1 MSFKR
6 PQVLCKYDNFDTHLS
21 RMKIF
26 SPKIGGLLLL
36 WLLICIPGCKSRKTA
51 LPLFTLENET
61 GISFVNNVV
70 DGQLENSFFYRNY
83 YNGGGVATGDINND
97 GLADVLLTSN
107 QGENKLYLN
116 KGNFKFEDIT
126 AGSGMRQDSMWS
138 TGVVMA
144 DINSDGWLDIYICN
158 SGHMKNGNRRN
169 KLYINNQNNTFTESA
184 AKYGLDIVAYTT
196 QVSFFDYDLDGDLDC
211 FVINNSPMPINN
223 LGYQNKRDLPE
234 AEWPVADFFKGGG
247 DHLYRNDSS
256 PSSQGGPGT
265 IHFSE
270 VTKQAGIHGT
280 LVSFGLG
287 VSVGDVNNDGWPD
300 VYVANDSYERD
311 YLYIN
316 QQNGTFK
323 DELENCM
330 EQNSFSSMGADMA
343 DINNDGY
350 PDIFTT
356 DMLPGDDYRLKTLGA
371 FDNIDLYNKR
381 LKEGLYRQFMKN
393 CLMVNNKNG
402 QFVETANYSGVTA
415 SDWSWGALFF
425 DADNDGYNDIYVCNG
440 INHDVTNLDF
450 MDFFAD
456 DIVKNMV
463 ISGEKQSVDSVLKN
477 IPITPIPNKAF
488 KNNGRL
494 GFTDAGKEWG
504 FMEPTFSNGASYA
517 DLDNDGDLDLVV
529 NNENQAAFVYR
540 NNSREQNGNSYI
552 GLELKGRGSNTFA
565 IGSKIKV
572 YSGGE
577 IFYRE
582 LVPSRGFQ
590 SSVDYKQI
598 IGLGKLTAVDS
609 MTVSWPDRS
618 STTYRNPQVNKVH
631 QLQQPE
637 KGQAVQT
644 AAIAVNTLLQAAAIE
659 LDKHTEDEYIDFYYE
674 RNLPELLSREGPKIA
689 KGDVNGD
696 GLEDMYIGGAK
707 GQAGQ
712 LYLQTATG
720 FAKKEEGVFKMFA
733 DLEDV
738 AVLFFDADKDGDLDL
753 YVGAG
758 GNNMERGA
766 REAQHRLYK
775 NDGKG
780 NYEIDYQSFPGN
792 DMNISVAVNYDYDGD
807 GDEDLFIGSRSVP
820 FSYGVSPQ
828 SYVYNN
834 DGQGH
839 FKDVTN
845 DLNPAIALSGMVTG
859 AVWADVSGDSGKELI
874 ITGEWMSTKI
884 YRYNKGKNKLE
895 EQTNTNLNELYG
907 WWQTLSA
914 ADVNG
919 DGKMDLLIGNIGENF
934 YVRPDKANPVKL
946 WLNDFDQSGTMD
958 QFLTRTVEGRDMPVF
973 LKREITEQFPGLKK
987 GNLKHSEYA
996 KKSIQD
1002 LFSVELIKKSVQK
1015 RFDYCQ
1021 SIVAYNEGNGKF
1033 RVEALPQLTQLSS
1046 INAISVTDIN
1056 RDNKPDL
1063 LLGGNLFNFPPQF
1076 GRLDGS
1082 YGHVLMNLGG
1092 GKWEYKEP
1100 KESGLLIR
1108 GEVKDIKV
1116 IESRAKGNWLVITV
1130 NNEKPV
1136 VYQLRK

>member
-1 MSFKR
+1 
-6 PQVLCKYDNFDTHLS
+6 
-21 RMKIF
+21 
-26 SPKIGGLLLL
+26 
-36 WLLICIPGCKSRKTA
+36 
-51 LPLFTLENET
+51 
-61 GISFVNNVV
+61 
-70 DGQLENSFFYRNY
+70 
-83 YNGGGVATGDINND
+83 
-97 GLADVLLTSN
+97 
-107 QGENKLYLN
+107 
-116 KGNFKFEDIT
+116 
-126 AGSGMRQDSMWS
+126 
-138 TGVVMA
+138 
-144 DINSDGWLDIYICN
+144 
-158 SGHMKNGNRRN
+158 
-169 KLYINNQNNTFTESA
+169 
-184 AKYGLDIVAYTT
+184 
-196 QVSFFDYDLDGDLDC
+196 
-211 FVINNSPMPINN
+211 
-223 LGYQNKRDLPE
+223 
-234 AEWPVADFFKGGG
+234 
-247 DHLYRNDSS
+247 
-256 PSSQGGPGT
+256 
-265 IHFSE
+265 
-270 VTKQAGIHGT
+270 
-280 LVSFGLG
+280 
-287 VSVGDVNNDGWPD
+287 
-300 VYVANDSYERD
+300 
-311 YLYIN
+311 
-316 QQNGTFK
+316 
-323 DELENCM
+323 
-330 EQNSFSSMGADMA
+330 
-343 DINNDGY
+343 
-350 PDIFTT
+350 
-356 DMLPGDDYRLKTLGA
+356 
-371 FDNIDLYNKR
+371 
-381 LKEGLYRQFMKN
+381 
-393 CLMVNNKNG
+393 
-402 QFVETANYSGVTA
+402 
-415 SDWSWGALFF
+415 
-425 DADNDGYNDIYVCNG
+425 
-440 INHDVTNLDF
+440 
-450 MDFFAD
+450 
-456 DIVKNMV
+456 
-463 ISGEKQSVDSVLKN
+463 
-477 IPITPIPNKAF
+477 
-488 KNNGRL
+488 
-494 GFTDAGKEWG
+494 
-504 FMEPTFSNGASYA
+504 
-517 DLDNDGDLDLVV
+517 
-529 NNENQAAFVYR
+529 
-540 NNSREQNGNSYI
+540 
-552 GLELKGRGSNTFA
+552 
-565 IGSKIKV
+565 
-572 YSGGE
+572 
-577 IFYRE
+577 
-582 LVPSRGFQ
+582 
-590 SSVDYKQI
+590 
-598 IGLGKLTAVDS
+598 VDS
-609 MTVSWPDRS
+609 MTVNWPDRS

-712 LYLQTATG
+712 LYVQTAAG
-720 FAKKEEGVFKMFA
+720 FQKKEEPVFKMYGEF
-733 DLEDV
+733 EDV

-753 YVGAG
+753 YIGAG

-780 NYEIDYQSFPGN
+780 NYEIDYESFPGN

-845 DLNPAIALSGMVTG
+845 ELNPAIALSGMVTG

-884 YRYNKGKNKLE
+884 YSYNKGKNKLE